1 MRVRNLA
8 LYLVAFTAIVLLN
21 SCVTPGGGRA
31 THDAGDGGRSFDS
44 LHVTVPRL
52 IDMRIY
58 GEGDPTSQPFLQ
70 VATPGKGVQ
79 GIGAKALTL
88 VFDMQSD
95 EYPNV
100 TLNLVHCDRNWKP
113 TENIFVQ
120 DPVRLRSNDFEVV
133 RAPVGVRH
141 FDYTLKTTFPKRGGR
156 ISVDHSGNYLAQIVD
171 YYHTDRVL
179 GEARFFAVEGS
190 AAVRLDIYSD
200 FYQPEQTSVLG
211 HGLKIRAEAEP
222 GLDIFG
228 GQIFSIEL
236 FQNGA
241 WYTPIIAGGD
251 SLVPSFLPG
260 NPWVRWYPSFAGKV
274 FAEFSNLP
282 AGNEHRLLDLT
293 DLLMYPSTGVLVTT
307 PLSDQPRRS
316 FAEYDNNGVAVDRL
330 VPYTDADYVMFE
342 FRLDLKGS
350 EVREDIVVLGSF
362 NNWLPSAEW
371 VMKFDSLTGFY
382 TARGWLRRAV
392 HEYEYRAGTWDRET
406 GTFRGGDATLIEGND
421 RTATQLFFAPVYYRE
436 TASGGYDRIVG
447 VGANVSGRY

>member
-1 MRVRNLA
+1 MRVRNSTCFIVA
-8 LYLVAFTAIVLLN
+8 LCLIV
-21 SCVTPGGGRA
+21 VGGGCVPQRA
-31 THDAGDGGRSFDS
+31 LVGSDGTQDSGRTYDS
-44 LHVTVPRL
+44 LHVTVPRV
-52 IDMRIY
+52 IDIRIY
-58 GEGDPTSQPFLQ
+58 GEGDPTSPPFLQ
-70 VATPGKGVQ
+70 VATPGKGAQ
-79 GIGAKALTL
+79 GIGAKALTV

-100 TLNLVHCDRNWKP
+100 TLNLVHCDRDWKP

-156 ISVDHSGNYLAQIVD
+156 ISVEHSGNYLAQIVD

-190 AAVRLDIYSD
+190 AGVRLDVYSD
-200 FYQPEQTSVLG
+200 FYQPEQTTVLG
-211 HGLKIRAEAEP
+211 HGLKIRVEAEP
-222 GLDIFG
+222 GLEIFG

-251 SLVPSFLPG
+251 SLIPSFLPG
-260 NPWVRWYPSFAGKV
+260 MPWVRWYPSFAGKV
-274 FAEFSNLP
+274 FAEFSNIP

-293 DLLMYPSTGVLVTT
+293 DLVMYPSTGTVITT
-307 PLSDQPRRS
+307 PLSDQPRRNFS
-316 FAEYDNNGVAVDRL
+316 EYDNNGTAVDRL
-330 VPYTDADYVMFE
+330 LPYTDADYILFE

-350 EVREDIVVLGSF
+350 EVSEDIVVVGSF
-362 NNWLPSAEW
+362 NNWLPSPEW
-371 VMKFDSLTGFY
+371 TMKFDSLTGFY
-382 TARGWLRRAV
+382 VARGWMRRAV
-392 HEYEYRAGTWDRET
+392 QEYEYRAGKWDAAT
-406 GTFRGGDATLIEGND
+406 GTYRGGDATLIEGND
-421 RTATQLFFAPVYYRE
+421 KSSTQLFFAPVYYRE
-436 TASGGYDRIVG
+436 TTSGGYDRIVG